1 MDQARPP
8 KPVTW
13 VGSARDELKAL
24 PREVQR
30 TMGIA
35 LWFAQLG
42 SLHPAARPMKGRQL
56 AGVIEIREDYD
67 RSTYR
72 LMYIAK
78 LGDVIYAL
86 CAFQKK
92 ATKGIATPK
101 RLLARVE
108 ERLRQ
113 ARRIHEQQGEPS

>member
-8 KPVTW
+8 KPVIW

-24 PREVQR
+24 PRDVQR

-42 SLHPAARPMKGRQL
+42 SLHPAAKPMKGRHF

-72 LMYIAK
+72 LIYLAK

-92 ATKGIATPK
+92 ATTGIGTP
-101 RLLARVE
+101 RHLLARVE
-108 ERLRQ
+108 ERLRR
-113 ARRIHEQQGEPS
+113 ARSIHEQQGRPS

>member
-1 MDQARPP
+1 MEQARPP
-8 KPVTW
+8 KPVVW
-13 VGSARDELKAL
+13 VSAGRDELKAL

-42 SLHPAARPMKGRQL
+42 SLHPAATPMKGRQF
-56 AGVIEIREDYD
+56 AGVIEVREDYD
-67 RSTYR
+67 RGTYR

-92 ATKGIATPK
+92 ATKGVATPK
-101 RLLARVE
+101 HLLARVE
-108 ERLRQ
+108 ERLRR
-113 ARRIHEQQGEPS
+113 ARSIHEQQGGSS

>member
-8 KPVTW
+8 KLVVW
-13 VGSARDELKAL
+13 VSSARYELKAL

-42 SLHPAARPMKGRQL
+42 SLHRAATPMKGRQL
-56 AGVIEIREDYD
+56 VGVIEIREDYD

-78 LGDVIYAL
+78 LGDVIYAQ
-86 CAFQKK
+86 CAFRKK
-92 ATKGIATPK
+92 AIKGIATPK
-101 RLLARVE
+101 HLLARVE

-113 ARRIHEQQGEPS
+113 ASRIHEQQGGPS